1 MTAQMQQLDDSRPVV
16 LIIDDSTTTRAVL
29 KVYLSGQSIE
39 FLEASNGQD
48 GLQLA
53 RSELPDAIIIDLKMP
68 GMDGLTFCRRV
79 RAESALKHI
88 PIILVTGTKGSEV
101 RAEALRSG
109 ASVFLTKP
117 IDVPTL
123 AKVVSSYL
131 IRGIE

>member
-1 MTAQMQQLDDSRPVV
+1 MKKV

-29 KVYLSGQSIE
+29 KVYLSGQSFD

-53 RSELPDAIIIDLKMP
+53 RQELPDVIIIDLRMP
-68 GMDGLTFCRRV
+68 GMDGMTFCRRV

-88 PIILVTGTKGSEV
+88 PIILITGSKGADV

-109 ASVFLTKP
+109 ASVFMTKP

-131 IRGIE
+131 RGLE

>member
-1 MTAQMQQLDDSRPVV
+1 LKKV

-29 KVYLSGQSIE
+29 KVYLSGQSID
-39 FLEASNGQD
+39 FFEATNGQD

-53 RSELPDAIIIDLKMP
+53 RQELPDVIIIDLKMP
-68 GMDGLTFCRRV
+68 GMDGMTFCRRV
-79 RAESALKHI
+79 RAETALKHM
-88 PIILVTGTKGSEV
+88 PIILITGSKGSDV

-109 ASVFLTKP
+109 ASVFMTKP

-131 IRGIE
+131 RGNE

>member
-1 MTAQMQQLDDSRPVV
+1 VKKV
-16 LIIDDSTTTRAVL
+16 LIVDDSTTSRAVV
-29 KVYLSGQSIE
+29 KVYLSGHELE

-53 RSELPDAIIIDLKMP
+53 RLEQPHAIIIDLKMP
-68 GMDGLTFCRRV
+68 GMDGMTFCRKV
-79 RAESALKHI
+79 RAETALKHI
-88 PIILVTGTKGSEV
+88 PIVLITGAKGADV

-123 AKVVSSYL
+123 AKVVLSYL
-131 IRGIE
+131 GSGI